1 MRLLE
6 HHWRYTSS
14 HSPPGSVHALDID
27 GLTEPSVTFWIIEVM
42 GETLGCIALQELD
55 PAHGEIKSMHVLESA
70 RGTGLARQLVQ
81 HVLDEA
87 RRRGYTRLSLETG
100 SMEAFKPAR
109 TLYASFGFAPCPPFA
124 NYWDDPNS
132 ACMTM
137 EL

>member
-55 PAHGEIKSMHVLESA
+55 PAHGEIKSMHVLESV

-81 HVLDEA
+81 HVLVEA
-87 RRRGYTRLSLETG
+87 KQRGYLRLSLETG